1 MAHDETMRERLI
13 LAGIGEIERR
23 GIQNFS
29 LRQVATACGVSCAA
43 PYKHFADKNDLLLA
57 IILYINRQWYTQ
69 QSAIIAP
76 YAEDP
81 RRQLIEISM
90 AYIKFLLD
98 NPHFRSIIM
107 LRDDSMA
114 EPARRAKSQLS
125 ECTRRLI
132 DEYCLSVSMAPDA
145 RRRKTYAVRSFIY
158 GASLMLDNGELPATP
173 EVMEDIRYTIAREFD
188 LG

>member
-1 MAHDETMRERLI
+1 MPHDETMREKLI

-43 PYKHFADKNDLLLA
+43 PYKHFTDKNDLILS
-57 IILYINRQWYTQ
+57 IILYINQQWYAK

-76 YAEDP
+76 YAGDP
-81 RRQLIEISM
+81 RRQLIEVSM
-90 AYIKFLLD
+90 AYVQFLLD

-107 LRDDSMA
+107 LRDDSMS
-114 EPARRAKSQLS
+114 ELARRTKSQLS
-125 ECTRRLI
+125 ACTARLVA
-132 DEYCLSVSMAPDA
+132 EYCAKVSMPPDV

-158 GASLMLDNGELPATP
+158 GAALMLDNGELPDTP
-173 EVMEDIRYTIAREFD
+173 EVMEGIRYTITREFD